1 MRAPAR
7 ATAVGVAACAALLAA
22 AAVALV
28 AGGSSAGGSAGDGA
42 ATDATPAF
50 TSTAAPPA
58 TQPEATTDAPPPGLT
73 GTATRDEPLETL
85 PTREAPDE
93 KVAFQRPDGVQLVG
107 GGSPGRLD
115 AGFVYAPGSGVE
127 AVVNVGSDGD
137 GNTTTRVLVTDATTG
152 DTVMVKMVPGAWGLP
167 QPVAGGPPEGLA
179 WNGSRIVLQDLDDPS
194 RFAALSIVRPESD
207 PILLAPEA
215 GATFDALSGDGRTL
229 VLSRRAGPD
238 DTGEFALDAVQIRR
252 SQPIVTSLTH
262 PDATAPA
269 DAGVQAIPT
278 QTPPVL
284 TGTPVARTATSDA
297 TFTVYTGAQR
307 PGVLEVRPGGTP
319 AVRWHE
325 LPPAADDATV
335 AGAWSIAASVDG
347 QTVVAANGRLGQAY
361 LVRKSGPVLQIALAG
376 HDDEPPALAVEQ
388 GSTAYVLTD
397 AGLEQLFLEEGTAH
411 AFAPPAGLRGLL
423 ATPAGVLLLGGGAV
437 PLGVL
442 AVAD

>member
-1 MRAPAR
+1 MGRLADRA
-7 ATAVGVAACAALLAA
+7 AAL
-22 AAVALV
+22 
-28 AGGSSAGGSAGDGA
+28 
-42 ATDATPAF
+42 
-50 TSTAAPPA
+50 
-58 TQPEATTDAPPPGLT
+58 
-73 GTATRDEPLETL
+73 
-85 PTREAPDE
+85 
-93 KVAFQRPDGVQLVG
+93 
-107 GGSPGRLD
+107 
-115 AGFVYAPGSGVE
+115 
-127 AVVNVGSDGD
+127 
-137 GNTTTRVLVTDATTG
+137 
-152 DTVMVKMVPGAWGLP
+152 
-167 QPVAGGPPEGLA
+167 
-179 WNGSRIVLQDLDDPS
+179 DDRS
-194 RFAALSIVRPESD
+194 RFAALSIVRPESA
-207 PILLAPEA
+207 PILLEPVA

-284 TGTPVARTATSDA
+284 TGTPVARAATPDA

-335 AGAWSIAASVDG
+335 AGAWSIAARVDG

-361 LVRKSGPVLQIALAG
+361 LVRESGPVLQIALAG
-376 HDDEPPALAVEQ
+376 HDDGPPALAVES

-397 AGLEQLFLEEGTAH
+397 AGLEQLYLFEGTAH
-411 AFAPPAGLRGLL
+411 TSSPPAGLTRPPGDPRRGPAAGRRRGAAGRPGHHRLSGYSPGSRQRTMRRAL
-423 ATPAGVLLLGGGAV
+423 PPVSSSRSFSDTPCQRSCGTIVRSTW
-437 PLGVL
+437 P
-442 AVAD
+442 